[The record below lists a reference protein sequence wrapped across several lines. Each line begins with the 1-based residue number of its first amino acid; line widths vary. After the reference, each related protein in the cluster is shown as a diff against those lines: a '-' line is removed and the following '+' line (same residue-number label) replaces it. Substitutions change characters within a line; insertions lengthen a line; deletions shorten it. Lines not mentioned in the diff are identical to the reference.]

1 MKLRRWAFQAVLL
14 VIAMISLCVLCIGCR
29 EKQVTIPIPKI
40 NPEALRSA
48 AEGDAHLREGH
59 LYGWRQAE
67 AAYQQAYNLA
77 GSEEYKKKLL
87 LSRFL
92 ILTRQIDEDIP
103 YSRLDEVIK
112 EICSGDESRKDLCD
126 IAQWYKAYKKL
137 NPPDIQ
143 YTTLF
148 GGEQPELE
156 EYFKRLL
163 APPGNFSPD
172 IRIESA
178 GELSGESP
186 LLLYLSP
193 GKLGTRDPA
202 EIEKTHPGF
211 AEALEYLGE
220 SLFQRKKYGAAR
232 NCFRKALDLIPDY
245 TRAINGLGNIYFFG
259 LEDYEQALHWYES
272 ALDRDPTNTAAQFG
286 KGAALHK
293 LGKYAESNATFDRM
307 LSSEHL
313 RDGRLDESGY
323 RYYSGEGNYLK
334 AYNYR
339 LMDDLEKPR
348 ELIDLARKFL
358 PDSEEINE
366 FSGVLYFKAQK
377 LEEAR
382 KDFIRVLAKQN
393 SSCSAQ
399 MYMGLIYHQMKYS
412 GTGAVAEKERERR
425 ELNYFLDACSCMESG
440 IQQLRFQIDS
450 VPSLDLE
457 TREKVLL
464 SSRLRSK
471 LLDYRMASTADIQR
485 MIDNASQTA
494 AVERETHLKLIRE
507 ILGRIQMQ

>member
-14 VIAMISLCVLCIGCR
+14 VIAIISLCVLCVGCR
-29 EKQVTIPIPKI
+29 KKQVTIPIPKI

-126 IAQWYKAYKKL
+126 IAQWYKTYKKL

-143 YTTLF
+143 HTTLF

-163 APPGNFSPD
+163 AQPGNSSPD
-172 IRIESA
+172 IRMESA
-178 GELSGESP
+178 GEPSGESP

-193 GKLGTRDPA
+193 GKLETRDPD

-220 SLFQRKKYGAAR
+220 SLFQ
-232 NCFRKALDLIPDY
+232 
-245 TRAINGLGNIYFFG
+245 
-259 LEDYEQALHWYES
+259 
-272 ALDRDPTNTAAQFG
+272 
-286 KGAALHK
+286 
-293 LGKYAESNATFDRM
+293 
-307 LSSEHL
+307 
-313 RDGRLDESGY
+313 
-323 RYYSGEGNYLK
+323 
-334 AYNYR
+334 
-339 LMDDLEKPR
+339 
-348 ELIDLARKFL
+348 
-358 PDSEEINE
+358 
-366 FSGVLYFKAQK
+366 
-377 LEEAR
+377 
-382 KDFIRVLAKQN
+382 
-393 SSCSAQ
+393 
-399 MYMGLIYHQMKYS
+399 MKYS
-412 GTGAVAEKERERR
+412 GAVAMAEKERERR
-425 ELNYFLDACSCMESG
+425 ELNYLLDACSCMESG
-440 IQQLRFQIDS
+440 IQQLRSQIDS

-471 LLDYRMASTADIQR
+471 LLDYRMASMADIQR

-494 AVERETHLKLIRE
+494 AVDRETYLKLIRE
-507 ILGRIQMQ
+507 ILGRIQKQ